1 MKNFTAIQNTKLV
14 KGMGYSFKAKNL
26 QDAIQKA
33 PKLLSGE
40 IVEVYSF
47 KCIILLKLK
56 LTR

>member
-40 IVEVYSF
+40 IVEVYE
-47 KCIILLKLK
+47 IDDLGNRLNEN
-56 LTR
+56 